1 MEKIKLL
8 LVEDDEILALSLKRF
23 LELNG
28 CEVDIAT
35 TYSEAAER
43 TFKNK
48 YELYI
53 FDINLKDGNGLE
65 LLEDLRFAE
74 DKTPTIF
81 ITALQDVNYMIKGFN
96 AGAQDYIKKPFAP
109 EELLVRIKARLSSK
123 DIFPKEEKYIYKNIS
138 VDGKNAFKDGKNL
151 ELGSVQLNLLKAL
164 IKNQGKIVPK
174 EKLLELLQQ
183 PSDTALR
190 VNISKLKNK
199 TGLPIKAVKGLGY
212 ILE

>member
-8 LVEDDEILALSLKRF
+8 LVEDDEVLASSLKRF

-28 CEVDIAT
+28 FEVDIAT
-35 TYSEAAER
+35 TYSEAAEK
-43 TFKNK
+43 TFENK

-81 ITALQDVNYMIKGFN
+81 ITALQDVNYMVKGFS
-96 AGAQDYIKKPFAP
+96 AGAQDYIKKPFDP

-123 DIFPKEEKYIYKNIS
+123 DIFQKGEKYIYKNIL

-151 ELGSVQLNLLKAL
+151 ELGSVQLNLLKTL

-199 TGLPIKAVKGLGY
+199 TGLPIKAIKGLEY